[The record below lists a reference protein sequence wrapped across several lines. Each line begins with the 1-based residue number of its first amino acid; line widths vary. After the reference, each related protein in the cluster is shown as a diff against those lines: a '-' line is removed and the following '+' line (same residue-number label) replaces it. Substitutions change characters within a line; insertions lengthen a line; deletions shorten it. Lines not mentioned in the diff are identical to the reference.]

1 MTNIN
6 SISDVYKVIDDHKVD
21 SKEAAD
27 LNDFVR
33 SKKMNEEI
41 ISLTQNVDTSLGKTP
56 DLIKGILSG
65 IQNVFESKDI
75 QDVKVYTELLMWL
88 ASYIPEKDD
97 RYTEIK
103 AQINTLYQKI
113 DNSPLLDQRNRLQ
126 KSLETSLQNLS
137 EFQAKLS
144 KAYLILNLATTDQT
158 KQQALIYTAILFPW
172 APSEFDKLSDF
183 LKNKMR
189 GSMSDLQKTISK
201 NKKDLD
207 VFDKEHPSLNNE
219 HKDVQWSDWFK
230 KYIIGKLSSLDTSMV
245 FASSFKGIKQAKLQE
260 FLNLQKD
267 IIKSIPDDQ
276 IVFYVR
282 SLEQKMKELQ
292 SNPNLTQGDISNLNS
307 FFSGVLSDVKIYSQ
321 ENNIQIPQIPMETY
335 LSKEYSK
342 GLFSQ
347 PEYKKAFEE
356 SFDKQDSKLAEKAYL
371 YVKEAQIYEN
381 STFDNIGFKPLFIT
395 VGKKIPAGFEKEV
408 GTYPFWTRI
417 LIMQPVDKEEQEE
430 KFTISKDGKLVAS
443 NLENAFTYRPHI
455 VFWEDS
461 VLSHLKW
468 QKFKDSYQKQEGKH
482 FINWQEVSIIKENDK
497 IDLSVFNDRGDEA
510 FSFWL
515 SQQSDD
521 LFSPVD
527 KLLDA
532 MKNYEHPD
540 QNLQE
545 QHKKSFYTSFVKEII
560 RRGSINN
567 QLFAPYVN
575 VITEKINLSLLWPDS
590 VTQKTNYELLNTFVT
605 TNNWIKS
612 SDEAQRIMA
621 TKIWS
626 VWLVFQEKTEPQT
639 FQKTI
644 ETYAK
649 MLFTHPIGKMLLG
662 LMDTFFWGKGGFK
675 NFIKRFDKGG
685 KLSGIIDQQFK
696 EKYSLDEKQL
706 KIIQEDIYGEKSGF
720 EKDPQKMEDIVI
732 SFDEYDKDNS
742 SLPMNKLLSVLSRNS
757 DQLDTSLFLRF
768 VKDGKIVLDDPKNK
782 ENPKQEF
789 DLSTIFVL
797 DTDWKY
803 ILKKDLDTSVL
814 ALMLQ
819 QQSIKDVVLTTDK
832 KLKSQTPIDDQ
843 EGSQEKK
850 KGINYG
856 GDYDSSKKGI
866 TSQAD
871 YAAFLTAYL
880 IGGNKGDGKFHY
892 VITESDFLP
901 KDRKQP
907 EWVNAQKPIDGKE
920 LYNKNKK
927 NIEQEIDDNI
937 RNWKY
942 NETYEINNYI
952 YDSSLAAPQHE
963 YQTKILKPMS
973 GLFLWKNIVDGKPIN
988 NFDLLVNDLW
998 SNPYEVS
1005 KDNIIHIKNMFT
1017 YLKWIA
1023 PNNID
1028 LDASISNLDFSNFS
1042 NVSKSSDSK
1051 KLLLSNKD
1059 WELEISVS
1067 DDGQKLI
1074 TKYIKAKQEQQ
1085 ATPQEKKT

>member
-6 SISDVYKVIDDHKVD
+6 SISGVYEAIKDNKVD
-21 SKEAAD
+21 H
-27 LNDFVR
+27 NDAINLKNFVI
-33 SKKMNEEI
+33 SQKMAEVV
-41 ISLTQNVDTSLGKTP
+41 SLTQNVDTSLGKTP

-183 LKNKMR
+183 LKDKMR
-189 GSMSDLQKTISK
+189 STMSDLQKNVSK

-207 VFDKEHPSLNNE
+207 IFDKEHPSLNNE

-230 KYIIGKLSSLDTSMV
+230 KYIIGKLSSLDTSKV
-245 FASSFKGIKQAKLQE
+245 FSSSFKGIKQAKLQE
-260 FLNLQKD
+260 FLGLQKD

-276 IVFYVR
+276 VVFYVR

-292 SNPNLTQGDISNLNS
+292 SNPNLTQGDISNLTS
-307 FFSGVLSDVKIYSQ
+307 FFSGVLSDVTNFTQEHNIQVPQISMDEYLSKIYS
-321 ENNIQIPQIPMETY
+321 
-335 LSKEYSK
+335 KW
-342 GLFSQ
+342 LFSQ

-356 SFDKQDSKLAEKAYL
+356 AFDKKDSKLAGKAYL
-371 YVKEAQIYEN
+371 YIKEAQLYTDT
-381 STFDNIGFKPLFIT
+381 TFQNIDFKPVFIT
-395 VGKKIPAGFEKEV
+395 VGKVIPAGFENEV
-408 GTYPFWTRI
+408 AMYPIWTKV
-417 LIMQPVDKEEQEE
+417 LVMQPVDKDGKEE
-430 KFTISKDGKLVAS
+430 KFTVKDGKLEAS
-443 NLENAFTYRPHI
+443 SYPTSLIYRPHI

-461 VLSHLKW
+461 VLSLIKW
-468 QKFKDSYQKQEGKH
+468 QKFKDSYQKHEGKH
-482 FINWQEVSIIKENDK
+482 YINGQEFFPIKNGK
-497 IDLSVFNDRGDEA
+497 LDLSVFDNRWEKA
-510 FSFWL
+510 FSSWL
-515 SQQSDD
+515 SQQPDAV
-521 LFSPVD
+521 FSPIENI
-527 KLLDA
+527 LGSIA
-532 MKNYEHPD
+532 EYKNPD
-540 QNLQE
+540 QNLQN
-545 QHKKSFYTSFVKEII
+545 QYKKSFYTSLVKEII
-560 RRGSINN
+560 RRWSSNN
-567 QLFAPYVN
+567 QLFASYIDSVSQ
-575 VITEKINLSLLWPDS
+575 KIDISLLWPDP
-590 VTQKTNYELLNTFVT
+590 VTQKTNYELLNAFITSS
-605 TNNWIKS
+605 NWSKS
-612 SDEAQRIMA
+612 SDEAQRNIA
-621 TKIWS
+621 IKVWS
-626 VWLVFQEKTEPQT
+626 LWLVFQEKTEPQT

-675 NFIKRFDKGG
+675 DFIKRKGFDKEG

-696 EKYSLDEKQL
+696 DKYSLNEKQL

-720 EKDPQKMEDIVI
+720 EKNPQKMEDIVI